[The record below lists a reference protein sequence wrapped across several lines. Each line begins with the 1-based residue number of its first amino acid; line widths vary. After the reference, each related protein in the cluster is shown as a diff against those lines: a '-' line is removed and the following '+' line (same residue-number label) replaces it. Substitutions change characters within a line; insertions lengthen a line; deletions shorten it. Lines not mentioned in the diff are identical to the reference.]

1 MNEGEIIT
9 IVNQVIGGKTEAL
22 EVIDSGIV
30 VEVVLSKPCTITA
43 QDKADFDAHGFHF
56 VDYTTAMQVVSD
68 DAIRIAPCLMFRIM
82 E

>member
-1 MNEGEIIT
+1 MNEHEIMT

-22 EVIDSGIV
+22 EVIDSGRV
-30 VEVVLSKPCTITA
+30 VEVVISHPCKITL
-43 QDKADFDAHGFHF
+43 QDQANFDAHGLHF

-68 DAIRIAPCLMFRIM
+68 DAIKIAPCLMFRIL